1 MVDEVEV
8 HEHSYHDL
16 EGLAVRKQQV
26 VELVANREKREIRD
40 MIPADDE
47 NHGLFQKTFVI

>member
-1 MVDEVEV
+1 MTSDTYPIRYLILVDEVEV

-26 VELVANREKREIRD
+26 VELVAYREIKRNKRYD
-40 MIPADDE
+40 S
-47 NHGLFQKTFVI
+47 VS